1 MALIKWNPFL
11 DDWQDLEK
19 AFRDFQA
26 PSEKTF
32 IPAMD
37 VYKEKDNLV
46 VKATITDF
54 DPKNVDI
61 EIKDNILTVKGKT
74 EKKSEVDDKNY
85 YRKEIKSGSFQRSVL
100 LPAEVQADKAKSE
113 YEEGVLKIVI
123 PIAKESKATK
133 VKTTVK
139 KSKAK
144 KVASKKKKK

>member
-19 AFRDFQA
+19 AFRDFQV

-37 VYKEKDNLV
+37 VYKKKDKLV
-46 VKATITDF
+46 VNAPIANF

-61 EIKDNILTVKGKT
+61 EIKDNVLTVKGKT

-100 LPAEVQADKAKSE
+100 LPAEVQSDKAKSE
-113 YEEGVLKIVI
+113 YEEGVLKIII
-123 PIAKESKATK
+123 PIAKESQATK

-144 KVASKKKKK
+144 KVASKKKKQ